1 MLMARRQ
8 LRMNVHSQP
17 KDCGGGGAR
26 SGVLAGTFG
35 AVASDEAMS
44 AIADCD
50 REPGDARLDAA
61 GRTGDYVA
69 NDSIAGVRQEHGS
82 LNVALATESGVGEDQ
97 FQR

>member
-1 MLMARRQ
+1 M
-8 LRMNVHSQP
+8 
-17 KDCGGGGAR
+17 
-26 SGVLAGTFG
+26 
-35 AVASDEAMS
+35 
-44 AIADCD
+44 
-50 REPGDARLDAA
+50 AA